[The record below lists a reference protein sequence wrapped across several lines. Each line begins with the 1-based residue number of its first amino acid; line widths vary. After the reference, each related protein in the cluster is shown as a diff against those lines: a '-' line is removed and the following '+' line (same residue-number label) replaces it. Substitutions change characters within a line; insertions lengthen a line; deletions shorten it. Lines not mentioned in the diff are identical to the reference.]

1 MTQQTDK
8 HVSLTVDM
16 GNAAFDDAP
25 ATELARIL
33 REIAGKIER
42 GEEFAGTI
50 RDSNGNEV
58 GFYDFTG

>member
-1 MTQQTDK
+1 MSEK

-25 ATELARIL
+25 MTALARIL
-33 REIAGKIER
+33 RDVADRIEAGT
-42 GEEFAGTI
+42 EFAGNLQDI
-50 RDSNGNEV
+50 NGNTV